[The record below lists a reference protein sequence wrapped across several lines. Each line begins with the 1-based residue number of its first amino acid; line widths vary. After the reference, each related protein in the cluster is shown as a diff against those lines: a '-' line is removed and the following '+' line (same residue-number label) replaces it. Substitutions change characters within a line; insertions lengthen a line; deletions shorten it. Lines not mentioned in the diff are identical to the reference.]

1 MARRRS
7 PKVVWLPQD
16 NLSSVGPVPDA
27 GTAVYQTFA
36 VDVIGG
42 VGSFAVGEI
51 PLVIDGP
58 QDPLLITTSLSDI
71 ANSGYRLRRIVGK
84 IWVRVAQAAN
94 DGPATVVV
102 TAAIIVRRV
111 NEAGASLAFLT
122 GNASTLSPGEIQNTE
137 DPWVWRRS
145 WYLCNTL
152 SQAAAAGALTGLPTD
167 NVGLR
172 AGSAL
177 DGPHIDQKTARIIGP
192 EERLFLT
199 VSSTVI
205 NEGGDQV
212 ALSSVILT
220 DLRVLGTLRT
230 TSGNRRNAS
239 R

>member
-1 MARRRS
+1 MRKRS

-16 NLSSVGPVPDA
+16 NLASVGPVVDQ

-51 PLVIDGP
+51 PLVIDAP
-58 QDPLLITTSLSDI
+58 QDPLIATTSLSDI

-84 IWVRVAQAAN
+84 IFVRQAQAVN
-94 DGPATVVV
+94 DGPATVMV
-102 TAAIIVRRV
+102 TAGLIVRRV
-111 NEAGASLAFLT
+111 NENGNSLAFLT
-122 GNASTLSPGEIQNTE
+122 GNGATLSPGEIQNTE
-137 DPWVWRRS
+137 DPWIWRRS
-145 WYLCNTL
+145 WYLFNNL
-152 SQAAAAGALTGLPTD
+152 AAAATAGALIGPVD
-167 NVGLR
+167 NYGVR
-172 AGSAL
+172 VGSAL

-199 VSSTVI
+199 VSSTII

-212 ALSSVILT
+212 AASTVILT
-220 DLRVLGTLRT
+220 DLRFLATLRT